1 MKYALNT
8 LGVGKLSYQFCAAIA
23 RAIINQN
30 DLGRDGRI
38 LYALNDLGQ
47 GGGLVVDRNNDADDH
62 R

>member
-8 LGVGKLSYQFCAAIA
+8 LGASKLSYQLCAAVA
-23 RAIINQN
+23 RTIINQD
-30 DLGRDGRI
+30 DLGRDGHI